1 MAILACRQVTCHR
14 RNWNAEG
21 ATRLDGVSAEFDEGN
36 LYGFHGPDGSGK
48 GLLLHVLGLLET
60 ADGGE
65 VEILG
70 EPSGVWEEEKRQRVR
85 NEFFGFLFPHPCL
98 IPTFSVAENVAIP
111 LFRICGADARAAQAR
126 TREVLELTGIAQFEA
141 TLAGRLPPAGQ
152 HRVAFAR
159 AIVHEP
165 RVLMAFSPRAEED
178 LVALAA
184 QCAADL
190 GITVL
195 WVGEAGLLRPHAHC
209 LIEMRD
215 GRILNI
221 DPP

>member
-1 MAILACRQVTCHR
+1 MGILTCRNVTCHR
-14 RNWNAEG
+14 RSWNVDGEAH
-21 ATRLDGVSAEFDEGN
+21 LDGVSAEFEEGN

-60 ADGGE
+60 ADEGE

-70 EPSGVWEEEKRQRVR
+70 EASRAWEEDKRRRVR

-126 TREVLELTGIAQFEA
+126 TREVLELTGIAQFEG

-165 RVLMAFSPRAEED
+165 RVLMAFSPRAGED

-184 QCAADL
+184 QCAAEL
-190 GITVL
+190 GISVL
-195 WVGEAGLLRPHAHC
+195 WAGEAGVLRSHAHR
-209 LIEMRD
+209 LIGMRD
-215 GRILNI
+215 GCILN
-221 DPP
+221 DDLP